1 MSLRG
6 QPVEKEAT
14 LPGGQRVLIRV
25 ALASDGYVP
34 RRELHTVTLELLADD
49 RVQATVNTVLEPA
62 QVKEARHLAEEVA
75 RRLETGELE
84 PTTSAIE
91 PLADSIL

>member
-14 LPGGQRVLIRV
+14 LPDGERVLIRI

-34 RRELHTVTLELLADD
+34 RREVHTVTLELVADE
-49 RVQATVNTVLEPA
+49 RVQATVNTVLDAA
-62 QVKEARHLAEEVA
+62 QVKEARHLAAEVA
-75 RRLETGELE
+75 KRLESGELE
-84 PTTSAIE
+84 PTASAIE

>member
-14 LPGGQRVLIRV
+14 LPDGERVLIRI

-34 RRELHTVTLELLADD
+34 RREVHTVTLELVADE
-49 RVQATVNTVLEPA
+49 RVQATVNTVLDAA
-62 QVKEARHLAEEVA
+62 QVKEARHLAAEVA
-75 RRLETGELE
+75 KRLESGELE
-84 PTTSAIE
+84 PTASAIE
-91 PLADSIL
+91 ALADSIL